1 LNGDDGMNESKIETA
16 KGMCVV
22 DVTKFLMKRNNCTN
36 DVAYAHFMSME
47 LFQLLMD
54 TDSGMYLEPNDYLF
68 ECCEIEESRGIDAL
82 YEFIKI
88 A

>member
-1 LNGDDGMNESKIETA
+1 MG
-16 KGMCVV
+16 
-22 DVTKFLMKRNNCTN
+22 
-36 DVAYAHFMSME
+36 ME
-47 LFQLLMD
+47 LYQLLMD

>member
-1 LNGDDGMNESKIETA
+1 LNGDDGMSESKIETA

-22 DVTKFLMKRNNCTN
+22 DVTKFLMKRNNCTG

-47 LFQLLMD
+47 L
-54 TDSGMYLEPNDYLF
+54 
-68 ECCEIEESRGIDAL
+68 
-82 YEFIKI
+82 YEFINI

>member
-1 LNGDDGMNESKIETA
+1 MSEGKIETA

-22 DVTKFLMKRNNCTN
+22 DVTKFLMNRNNWSD
-36 DVAYAHFMSME
+36 DVAYAHFMGME
-47 LFQLLMD
+47 LYKILVD

-68 ECCEIEESRGIDAL
+68 ECCEIEESRGVDAL
-82 YEFIKI
+82 YDFIKI

>member
-1 LNGDDGMNESKIETA
+1 MSESKIETA

-22 DVTKFLMKRNNCTN
+22 DVTKFLMNRNNWSD
-36 DVAYAHFMSME
+36 DVAYAHFMGME
-47 LFQLLMD
+47 LYKILVD

-68 ECCEIEESRGIDAL
+68 ECCEIEESRGVDAL
-82 YEFIKI
+82 YDFIKI

>member
-1 LNGDDGMNESKIETA
+1 
-16 KGMCVV
+16 
-22 DVTKFLMKRNNCTN
+22 
-36 DVAYAHFMSME
+36 MSME
-47 LFQLLMD
+47 LYQLLRD

-68 ECCEIEESRGIDAL
+68 ECCEIEESRGKDAL

>member
-1 LNGDDGMNESKIETA
+1 MYQQFREVLYHGSVSKI
-16 KGMCVV
+16 VRV
-22 DVTKFLMKRNNCTN
+22 DVTKGR
-36 DVAYAHFMSME
+36 D
-47 LFQLLMD
+47 
-54 TDSGMYLEPNDYLF
+54 

>member
-1 LNGDDGMNESKIETA
+1 MNESKIETA

-22 DVTKFLMKRNNCTN
+22 DVTKFLMQRNNCTG
-36 DVAYAHFMSME
+36 DVAYAHFMGME
-47 LFQLLMD
+47 LYQILMD
-54 TDSGMYLEPNDYLF
+54 TDSGMYLEQNDYLF